1 MALAVV
7 AGEPADSALRS
18 GLERLHGYGWILRG
32 NTVLARSA
40 ATPDG
45 VPATL
50 TAAARCSTGSLA
62 APDPAAR
69 GEGRARA
76 GRLGHGPDP
85 GGTVT
90 AVAGVLVDRTS
101 LAGWDAAR
109 SPGGDSDVAA
119 ACPDGTAVSTAS
131 GARDRALTAAARSA
145 VAGRTGVVP
154 DSVVRTGPAGRGIR
168 APCSPPAR
176 RPPRRPA
183 RG

>member
-1 MALAVV
+1 MSRPTRRCGRGSSACTAT
-7 AGEPADSALRS
+7 AGSCAATPSS
-18 GLERLHGYGWILRG
+18 
-32 NTVLARSA
+32 ARSA

-62 APDPAAR
+62 TTGRDPAA
-69 GEGRARA
+69 GAKAAPALADSVTVPTPTGI
-76 GRLGHGPDP
+76 
-85 GGTVT
+85 VT

-109 SPGGDSDVAA
+109 SPGADSDVAA

-131 GARDRALTAAARSA
+131 GARDQALTAAARSA
-145 VAGRTGVVP
+145 AAGRRGVVP